1 MKRIL
6 FTASIAF
13 ALLVAIPGLFAQGN
27 AADLK
32 IVYIDSQR
40 ILTDSIAGKEAF
52 SQLEKISG
60 ERRKEID
67 KMQANIKKMG
77 EEIQLKGST
86 MKEAAKAELQSKY
99 ETEVKN
105 LNRFAKDADEELR
118 RKQMVL
124 VKPISDE
131 VNEIIADY
139 GKKNNIDLILDT
151 RAPGMVY
158 NSSKGDITDDIL
170 KLYDA
175 KHKKSAASKEKGK
188 EEKK

>member
-1 MKRIL
+1 MKRLVPVAVAL
-6 FTASIAF
+6 FIA
-13 ALLVAIPGLFAQGN
+13 LTMLCAQGN

-40 ILTDSIAGKEAF
+40 ILTDSSAGKEAF
-52 SQLEKISG
+52 TQLEKISN

-67 KMQANIKKMG
+67 KMQDAIKKLG
-77 EEIQLKGST
+77 EEIKTKGPT
-86 MKEAAKAELQSKY
+86 MKEAAKADLQAKY
-99 ETEVKN
+99 ESEVKN
-105 LNRFAKDADEELR
+105 LNRYAKDAEEELR

-139 GKKNNIDLILDT
+139 GKKNDIDLILDT
-151 RAPGMVY
+151 RAPGMVF
-158 NSSKGDITDDIL
+158 NSAKGDITDAIL

-175 KHKKSAASKEKGK
+175 KQKKPKEKK
-188 EEKK
+188 

>member
-1 MKRIL
+1 MKRL
-6 FTASIAF
+6 LPIAL
-13 ALLVAIPGLFAQGN
+13 ALLIALPVLCSQGN

-40 ILTDSIAGKEAF
+40 ILTDSIAGKEAYA
-52 SQLEKISG
+52 QLEKVSA

-67 KMQANIKKMG
+67 KMQDAIKKLG
-77 EEIQLKGST
+77 EEIQVKGPT
-86 MKEAAKAELQSKY
+86 MKEAAKADLQSRY

-105 LNRFAKDADEELR
+105 LNRYAKDAEDELR

-139 GKKNNIDLILDT
+139 GKKNDIDLILDT

-158 NSSKGDITDDIL
+158 NSAKGDITDAIL

-175 KHKKSAASKEKGK
+175 KHKKK
-188 EEKK
+188 

>member
-1 MKRIL
+1 MKRFIL
-6 FTASIAF
+6 IAI
-13 ALLVAIPGLFAQGN
+13 ALFIALPGLCAQGN

-32 IVYIDSQR
+32 IAYIDSQR
-40 ILTDSIAGKEAF
+40 ILTDSVAGKDAF
-52 SQLEKISG
+52 AQLEKISG

-67 KMQANIKKMG
+67 KMQAGIKKLG

-86 MKEAAKAELQSKY
+86 MKEAAKAELQAKY
-99 ETEVKN
+99 EAEVKN
-105 LNRFAKDADEELR
+105 LNRYAKDAEEELR

-131 VNEIIADY
+131 VNEIIAEY
-139 GKKNNIDLILDT
+139 GKKNGIDLILDT

-158 NSSKGDITDDIL
+158 NSAKGDITDDIL

-175 KHKKSAASKEKGK
+175 KHKKSAAKEKK
-188 EEKK
+188 

>member
-1 MKRIL
+1 MKRLIMIAIAL
-6 FTASIAF
+6 FIA
-13 ALLVAIPGLFAQGN
+13 LPGLSSLGN

-52 SQLEKISG
+52 SQLEKISS
-60 ERRKEID
+60 ERRKDID
-67 KMQANIKKMG
+67 KMQDSIKKLG
-77 EEIQLKGST
+77 EEIQVKGST
-86 MKEAAKAELQSKY
+86 MKEAAKADLQARY
-99 ETEVKN
+99 ESEVKN
-105 LNRFAKDADEELR
+105 LNRYAKDADDELR

-139 GKKNNIDLILDT
+139 GKKNDIDLILDT

-158 NSSKGDITDDIL
+158 NSPKGDITDAIL
-170 KLYDA
+170 KLYDS
-175 KHKKSAASKEKGK
+175 KHKNTKGK
-188 EEKK
+188 K

>member
-1 MKRIL
+1 MKRFIPV
-6 FTASIAF
+6 AV
-13 ALLVAIPGLFAQGN
+13 ALLIALPGLVGQVN

-32 IVYIDSQR
+32 IAYIDSQR
-40 ILTDSIAGKEAF
+40 ILTDSIAGKEAYA
-52 SQLEKISG
+52 QLEKISN

-67 KMQANIKKMG
+67 KMQEKIKKLG
-77 EEIQLKGST
+77 EEIQAKGAT

-99 ETEVKN
+99 ESEVKS

-118 RKQMVL
+118 RKQLVL

-139 GKKNNIDLILDT
+139 GKKNDIDLIFDT
-151 RAPGMVY
+151 RAPGMVF
-158 NSSKGDITDDIL
+158 NSAKGDITDAIL

-175 KHKKSAASKEKGK
+175 KHKKTEKT
-188 EEKK
+188 EKKK

>member
-1 MKRIL
+1 MKWIVTIAVAL
-6 FTASIAF
+6 LIAF
-13 ALLVAIPGLFAQGN
+13 PGLCPLGN

-40 ILTDSIAGKEAF
+40 ILTDSIAGKEAYA
-52 SQLEKISG
+52 QLEKISG

-67 KMQANIKKMG
+67 KMQDSIKKLG
-77 EEIQLKGST
+77 DEIQTKGAT
-86 MKEAAKAELQSKY
+86 MKESAKADLQSKY

-105 LNRFAKDADEELR
+105 LNRYAKDADEELR

-131 VNEIIADY
+131 VNEIIAKY
-139 GKKNNIDLILDT
+139 GKENNIDLILDT

-158 NSSKGDITDDIL
+158 NSAKGDITDAIL

-175 KHKKSAASKEKGK
+175 KHKKTEV
-188 EEKK
+188 KKQ